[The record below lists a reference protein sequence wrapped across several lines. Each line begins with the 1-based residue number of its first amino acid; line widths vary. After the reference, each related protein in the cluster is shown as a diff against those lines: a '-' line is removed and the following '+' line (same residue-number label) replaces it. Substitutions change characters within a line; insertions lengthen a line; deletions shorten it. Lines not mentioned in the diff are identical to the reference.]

1 MNQCLHIT
9 FILDSSKEF
18 LHAVVLKEARSL
30 GIEGIAQMI
39 SNDVKQVKVIA
50 CGDRESVEEFLDI
63 LHNELARDSIKDL
76 EVEPFLKEKDFRG
89 VFRVI
94 E

>member
-9 FILDSSKEF
+9 FILDRSKEF
-18 LHAVVLKEARSL
+18 LHAVIQKGARSL
-30 GIEGIAQMI
+30 GIEGTAQMT
-39 SNDVKQVKVIA
+39 SNDVQQVKVIA
-50 CGDRESVEEFLDI
+50 CGNKDAVEEFLDI